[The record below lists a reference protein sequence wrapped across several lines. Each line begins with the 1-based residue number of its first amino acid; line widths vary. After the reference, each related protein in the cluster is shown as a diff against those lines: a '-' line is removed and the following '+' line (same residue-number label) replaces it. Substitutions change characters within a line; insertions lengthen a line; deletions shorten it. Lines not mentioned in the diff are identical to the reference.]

1 MPSELIKIIQIMK
14 DGYNMMLKW
23 PNLIRK
29 KKKKEL
35 KLKGKLEDAELEQH
49 ALEQHALARV
59 KQALAC
65 QPGAQAWPG
74 PGAASSPSALCVHLP
89 SPGIGDASA

>member
-1 MPSELIKIIQIMK
+1 MKNSNQSSASMQMPSELIKIIQIMK

-35 KLKGKLEDAELEQH
+35 KQKGKL
-49 ALEQHALARV
+49 
-59 KQALAC
+59 K
-65 QPGAQAWPG
+65 
-74 PGAASSPSALCVHLP
+74 
-89 SPGIGDASA
+89 